1 MRGRRRCG
9 LELSG
14 ETTLAQ
20 ASVGCPVSRDVKSND
35 VVLETEKL
43 LELYDEQL
51 RAHVPVPLPA
61 GVTVEREGPLV
72 RTIGFGQFG
81 WVEYRDLGD
90 LSEADLDRLI
100 RAQIARFAE
109 RDQPF
114 EWKFHS
120 HDRPP
125 FLEERLTAA
134 GFVAEELETVVI
146 AETAALADGG
156 PVPAGVVLREVG
168 DRIDFERIG
177 EMEAAAWGS
186 GEDSSESWYPTALEQ
201 LRRMASSSRPGGC
214 GSRAAPTSQPFGAAR
229 RCPRGAGVAS
239 IVRSCAAAPSW
250 QPSGDG
256 ATWRLTRR
264 PTAGRSSSGWASGQ
278 SPTRG
283 RTSGRPRPP
292 SGRSAKPSPANPLRG
307 SCLCGV

>member
-1 MRGRRRCG
+1 
-9 LELSG
+9 
-14 ETTLAQ
+14 
-20 ASVGCPVSRDVKSND
+20 

-177 EMEAAAWGS
+177 EMEAAGWGS

-201 LRRMASSSRPGGC
+201 ELAADPAGLAIFVAEADGVVVSAGWVRFPSGTDFATFWGGATLPAWRGRGIYRALVRRRAQLAAERGRRYLEVDASADSRPILERLGF
-214 GSRAAPTSQPFGAAR
+214 RAVTH
-229 RCPRGAGVAS
+229 
-239 IVRSCAAAPSW
+239 
-250 QPSGDG
+250 
-256 ATWRLTRR
+256 TRPYVWSP
-264 PTAGRSSSGWASGQ
+264 PTAER
-278 SPTRG
+278 
-283 RTSGRPRPP
+283 
-292 SGRSAKPSPANPLRG
+292 
-307 SCLCGV
+307 